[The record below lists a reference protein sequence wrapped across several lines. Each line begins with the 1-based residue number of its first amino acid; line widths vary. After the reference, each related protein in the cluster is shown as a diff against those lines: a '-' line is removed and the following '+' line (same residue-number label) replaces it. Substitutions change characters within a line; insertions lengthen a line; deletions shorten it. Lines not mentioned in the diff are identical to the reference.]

1 MMIIGLPKEIK
12 KNEYRVA
19 ATPSAVADLVRRGNT
34 VLFETDCGVGSGFA
48 NADYIAAGGK
58 ECSHEEVY
66 RGCDMLYKVK
76 EIESAEYDLLHEGQ
90 IVFTYLHSNAHPD
103 MAKELMARG
112 VTGIAYEDITD
123 AAGGFPAL
131 APMSVLAGKGGFL
144 AALYFAQSVH
154 GGNGLLLNRI
164 PGVPTPEV
172 TIIGCGNSGMGAA
185 ELAAAFGNKVTILD
199 VNWKAMEAAKDK
211 LPANVE
217 FLYSNRE
224 NLVTCLKRT
233 DVLINCILWPKTRKD
248 HLVNREDL
256 KMMKSGALIIDVA
269 CDDAGAIETCV
280 STTHDDPVYYEE
292 GILHY
297 CVDNIPSAFARTA
310 SIMLSNAT
318 LPYLLEM
325 ANKGAEKALKEN
337 PHLRKGLTAY
347 DGKLTLQE
355 TALKQNRP
363 LTDVEELVKSF

>member
-1 MMIIGLPKEIK
+1 MIIGIPKEIK
-12 KNEYRVA
+12 KNEFRVA
-19 ATPSAVADLVRRGNT
+19 ATPNAVADLVRRGNT
-34 VLFETDCGVGSGFA
+34 VLFETDCGVGSGFS

-58 ECSHEEVY
+58 ECAHEEVY
-66 RGCDMLYKVK
+66 KSCDMLYKVK
-76 EIESAEYDLLHEGQ
+76 EIEEAEYDLLHEGQ

-123 AAGGFPAL
+123 ENGGFPAL

-154 GGNGLLLNRI
+154 GGNGMLLSRI

-224 NLVTCLKRT
+224 NLVACLKRT

-256 KMMKSGALIIDVA
+256 KMMKPGALIIDVA

-297 CVDNIPSAFARTA
+297 CVDNIPSAFSCTA
-310 SIMLSNAT
+310 SQTLSAAT
-318 LPYLLEM
+318 LPHAIAIAQKGVEQALLDN
-325 ANKGAEKALKEN
+325 A
-337 PHLRKGLTAY
+337 HLRRGLTTY
-347 DGKLTLQE
+347 KGKLTLLE
-355 TALKQNRP
+355 TAEKHNMAY
-363 LTDVEELVKSF
+363 TDPKDAILGK